1 MTASPPISHAT
12 RFVALEQA
20 DFQRLEHAGY
30 LKGLLQPFKG
40 KGSLET
46 WASQCAALRDDVIG
60 LAQRRVLPQARA
72 YPFSLLDVQLAQQ
85 ATGAGTT
92 FLRWRNLDR
101 SSMGVALW
109 EALLANPATPASLI
123 DELYAIELQRI
134 VLNMQISLTHSI
146 ARQALEC
153 ASKAAQAEAA
163 YLRRVHGHT
172 AAVPPTH
179 HQGVTMSTHFVGEG
193 NIGSA
198 PDYREFPNGNDEPRR
213 LLRLNVYFDNPIP
226 KKDGEYEDRGGFWAP
241 VELWHRDAEHWKT
254 LYQKGMRVLVEGRT
268 VRDEWED
275 ADENERVTFKIEARR
290 VGILPYRIESVAL
303 SAKPAGGQ

>member
-1 MTASPPISHAT
+1 MTALPPISHAT
-12 RFVALEQA
+12 RFTPLEQG

-40 KGSLET
+40 KGSLEA
-46 WASQCAALRDDVIG
+46 WASQCSALRDGVID

-72 YPFSLLDVQLAQQ
+72 YPFSLLGVQLAQQ
-85 ATGAGTT
+85 TTGAGTT

-109 EALLANPATPASLI
+109 EALLANSATPAALI
-123 DELYAIELQRI
+123 DELYAMELQRI

-172 AAVPPTH
+172 APVP
-179 HQGVTMSTHFVGEG
+179 STT
-193 NIGSA
+193 
-198 PDYREFPNGNDEPRR
+198 
-213 LLRLNVYFDNPIP
+213 
-226 KKDGEYEDRGGFWAP
+226 K
-241 VELWHRDAEHWKT
+241 
-254 LYQKGMRVLVEGRT
+254 
-268 VRDEWED
+268 
-275 ADENERVTFKIEARR
+275 
-290 VGILPYRIESVAL
+290 ES
-303 SAKPAGGQ
+303 P

>member
-1 MTASPPISHAT
+1 MTASPPISHST

-123 DELYAIELQRI
+123 DELYALQRI
-134 VLNMQISLTHSI
+134 ALNMQISLLHTLG
-146 ARQALEC
+146 RQAQEC

-172 AAVPPTH
+172 AAVPPT
-179 HQGVTMSTHFVGEG
+179 T
-193 NIGSA
+193 
-198 PDYREFPNGNDEPRR
+198 
-213 LLRLNVYFDNPIP
+213 
-226 KKDGEYEDRGGFWAP
+226 K
-241 VELWHRDAEHWKT
+241 
-254 LYQKGMRVLVEGRT
+254 
-268 VRDEWED
+268 
-275 ADENERVTFKIEARR
+275 
-290 VGILPYRIESVAL
+290 ES
-303 SAKPAGGQ
+303 P

>member
-1 MTASPPISHAT
+1 MTATPSSGRPA
-12 RFVALEQA
+12 RFIPLVQA

-46 WASQCAALRDDVIG
+46 WASQCRTLRDG
-60 LAQRRVLPQARA
+60 LITVAQRQVLPQARA

-85 ATGAGTT
+85 TTGAGTT

-109 EALLANPATPASLI
+109 ETLLANPASPASLI
-123 DELYAIELQRI
+123 DELYAMELQRI

-163 YLRRVHGHT
+163 YLRRV
-172 AAVPPTH
+172 
-179 HQGVTMSTHFVGEG
+179 
-193 NIGSA
+193 
-198 PDYREFPNGNDEPRR
+198 
-213 LLRLNVYFDNPIP
+213 
-226 KKDGEYEDRGGFWAP
+226 RG
-241 VELWHRDAEHWKT
+241 
-254 LYQKGMRVLVEGRT
+254 
-268 VRDEWED
+268 
-275 ADENERVTFKIEARR
+275 
-290 VGILPYRIESVAL
+290 
-303 SAKPAGGQ
+303 